1 MKENVA
7 LSPGSRSAE
16 KFMHCIKVLMAK
28 NYIDNLSEETQKGL
42 REKAEQGLYPSWGPI
57 GYRNNRWP
65 QWQTNN

>member
-1 MKENVA
+1 
-7 LSPGSRSAE
+7 
-16 KFMHCIKVLMAK
+16 MHGIKVLMAK